1 MRTASAFVL
10 GLFLICAPAIAA
22 DGWALSTPKQ
32 ASRRVVVTFF
42 IGSRQI
48 EQWTLP
54 VAHDA
59 PPVKDY
65 IQSRWVALPRER
77 AKDFPPKIF
86 TDTWLGSVDADEAWV
101 RIAWWPNKS
110 RDGRDRLTNSYIA
123 TTFRATQTLEL
134 EGDMRVV
141 VSYEDKG

>member
-1 MRTASAFVL
+1 M
-10 GLFLICAPAIAA
+10 AA

-32 ASRRVVVTFF
+32 ASRQVVVTLF

-48 EQWTLP
+48 DKWTLP

-59 PPVKDY
+59 PAVEDY
-65 IQSRWVALPRER
+65 IQTRWVTLPRER
-77 AKDFPPKIF
+77 AKSFPRKIF
-86 TDTWLGSVDADEAWV
+86 TDTWLGLVDADEAWV

>member
-1 MRTASAFVL
+1 MRTAI
-10 GLFLICAPAIAA
+10 GLILSFLLVCTPAIAA

-32 ASRRVVVTFF
+32 ASRRVVVTIF

-77 AKDFPPKIF
+77 AKSYPRKIF

-101 RIAWWPNKS
+101 RIAWWPNKR
-110 RDGRDRLTNSYIA
+110 RDGRDRLTNSHIA
-123 TTFRATQTLEL
+123 TTFRSTQTLEL
-134 EGDMRVV
+134 EGDIRVE